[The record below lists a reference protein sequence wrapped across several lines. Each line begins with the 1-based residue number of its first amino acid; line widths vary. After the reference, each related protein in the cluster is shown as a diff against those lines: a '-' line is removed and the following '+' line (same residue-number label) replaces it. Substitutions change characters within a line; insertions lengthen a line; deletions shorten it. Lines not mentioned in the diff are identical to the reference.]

1 MAKIKLWLLVVCF
14 AVYVVMCKSWVE
26 DVAEEETNAKDED
39 VKQFAA
45 EIFQ

>member
-1 MAKIKLWLLVVCF
+1 MVKTKLLLLVLSF
-14 AVYVVMCKSWVE
+14 AVYVVMCRSWVE

>member
-1 MAKIKLWLLVVCF
+1 MVKTKLLLLVLCL
-14 AVYVVMCKSWVE
+14 AVYVVMCRSWVE